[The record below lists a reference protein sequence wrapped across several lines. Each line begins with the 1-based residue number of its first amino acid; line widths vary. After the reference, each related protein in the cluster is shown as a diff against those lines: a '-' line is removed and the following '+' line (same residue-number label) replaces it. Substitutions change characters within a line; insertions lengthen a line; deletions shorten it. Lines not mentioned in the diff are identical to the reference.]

1 MSLFDIRTS
10 HAFPCLTLESLQNE
24 ELSVPSTI
32 STSNRETRGRSLR
45 QTGTSISGCQRQ
57 TGKSVRNGQPCPHIV
72 LRRSRLHVA
81 GCGVDVTYTSPLKQN
96 LPTCVWAGQPPANQ
110 APPKPEKPSDKR
122 STQPID
128 KHLNEQSHASL
139 SSARKRAMLFA
150 RAALSHIC

>member
-45 QTGTSISGCQRQ
+45 QTGTSISGCRRQ

-81 GCGVDVTYTSPLKQN
+81 GCGVDVTYTRGGWGLAHRASVRDQRAKQWFQEVPLG
-96 LPTCVWAGQPPANQ
+96 TWSSWEDEAFTFQPNSGGPC
-110 APPKPEKPSDKR
+110 DV
-122 STQPID
+122 TGC
-128 KHLNEQSHASL
+128 
-139 SSARKRAMLFA
+139 RAL
-150 RAALSHIC
+150 L